1 MTGARANMKRSAWYL
16 ITMLWLPLAGSANSA
31 LVPTPPAINAD
42 SYLLVDFD
50 TGAVLVEHNPELQ
63 LPPASLTKLMTAYIL
78 AQEVELGRL
87 SLDDVVPVSRNA
99 WSQNPVFQGSSLMLS
114 LIHI

>member
-1 MTGARANMKRSAWYL
+1 MTGARANMKRSVWCL

-50 TGAVLVEHNPELQ
+50 TGAVLVEHNPDLQ
-63 LPPASLTKLMTAYIL
+63 LPPASLTKLMTAL
-78 AQEVELGRL
+78 VCAWCT
-87 SLDDVVPVSRNA
+87 STTSSR
-99 WSQNPVFQGSSLMLS
+99 
-114 LIHI
+114 